1 MNRMQVATQ
10 LLRLAESAK
19 AGALTLR
26 DTQDPIY
33 RQRVKLRGYNGQPSV
48 MSAHGKDAGDILI
61 ALQPDMSKSQHAQ
74 RSREFE
80 SLADRLQDMYDQALD
95 DAAQETWGRDFQVTD
110 YRVSGIGSD
119 EFSDTHKTRLRTLAQ
134 SLSAAKTISTA
145 HGYASKSRR
154 IN

>member
-1 MNRMQVATQ
+1 MNRMEVAAQ
-10 LLRLAESAK
+10 LLRLADSVK
-19 AGALTLR
+19 TGGLSLR
-26 DTQDPIY
+26 DTQDPLY

-61 ALQPDMSKSQHAQ
+61 ALQPDMTKSQHAQ

-80 SLADRLQDMYDQALD
+80 SLADRLQGLYDQALD
-95 DAAQETWGRDFQVTD
+95 DAAQDAWGRDFRVTD

-119 EFSDTHKTRLRTLAQ
+119 EFSEAHKERLRTLAQ
-134 SLSAAKTISTA
+134 SLSAAKTISSA